1 MGEPLSMCPGVDVV
15 VATPGRLLHLSGE
28 ETLSLDQVAYLV
40 VDEADRFMQGSLEDE
55 LRKVCEHR
63 FITHRHKHS
72 RTHAHTHTHAHIF
85 ATFSKAVWITL
96 LSIL

>member
-1 MGEPLSMCPGVDVV
+1 MCPGVDVV

-55 LRKVCEHR
+55 LRKVCEYR
-63 FITHRHKHS
+63 FITHRHKHAC
-72 RTHAHTHTHAHIF
+72 THTCTRMHTHFCYI
-85 ATFSKAVWITL
+85 
-96 LSIL
+96 